1 MAYYYSR
8 PYLNEIPPHFIY
20 EIKTKRY
27 DNDVIAVNVF
37 FHKIDTFSCLASG
50 FLWDTTNRQLLFAVR
65 HFQFQVAKVSNLAR
79 RSLFRGASLIP
90 ANKHEDV
97 KYLPSTS
104 KAGREN
110 YFLPL
115 NVRLYNCLRQKT
127 LP

>member
-8 PYLNEIPPHFIY
+8 PYLNEIPPRFIH

-27 DNDVIAVNVF
+27 DNDVIGVNVF

-50 FLWDTTNRQLLFAVR
+50 FLWDTTNRQRLFAVR
-65 HFQFQVAKVSNLAR
+65 RFQFQVAKVSNFSKAFFVSCLQVVFF
-79 RSLFRGASLIP
+79 SIRGASLIP
-90 ANKHEDV
+90 ANKHEEV
-97 KYLPSTS
+97 KYLPSKS

-115 NVRLYNCLRQKT
+115 NVRL
-127 LP
+127 